1 MIISISGKDTYRSKE
16 KFHSIQSLGLQ
27 KNAKQEIFDFEDVPM
42 EGIDTIFK
50 QLKQS
55 LHTGSLFV
63 EKRLII
69 IIGLASL
76 PKVYY
81 PQIKKTLHNLQDKE
95 DIIILFYDKTGI
107 LKTHP
112 LTKILDVV
120 GAKIQEY
127 PYLSEVKAIAY
138 IHQMSIHQGL
148 DINRA
153 GIMYL
158 VEYQK
163 MEHKMIEEKS
173 GSKGKKNPFQID
185 FYSIEMIFNQ
195 LHNYYGNQ
203 PINQDNLSVFLPSQ
217 KRYSIFTIAE
227 YMYARNYSEYLQ
239 ALKWL
244 QQQGVEGIGLYGLFV
259 SQIKNALII
268 TLAKEEGKRYED
280 YLNIHPYVLKMTAQ
294 QVRLWDSKS
303 IQKIYQYLT
312 QGDYLIKFEGKDPF
326 SILEGLILNMMSE

>member
-27 KNAKQEIFDFEDVPM
+27 KNAKQEVFDFEDIPI
-42 EGIDTIFK
+42 EGIDSVFT

-76 PKVYY
+76 PKAYY

-95 DIIILFYDKTGI
+95 DIIVLFYDKIGI

-127 PYLSEVKAIAY
+127 PYLSEAKSIAY
-138 IHQMSIHQGL
+138 IHQMSINQGL

-173 GSKGKKNPFQID
+173 GSKSKKAPFQID
-185 FYSIEMIFNQ
+185 FFSIEMIFNQ
-195 LHNYYGNQ
+195 LHNYYENQ
-203 PINQDNLSVFLPSQ
+203 PIDQDNIAVFLPSQ
-217 KRYSIFTIAE
+217 KRYSIFTLAE

-303 IQKIYQYLT
+303 IQEIYQYLIR
-312 QGDYLIKFEGKDPF
+312 GDYAIKFEGKDPF
-326 SILEGLILNMMSE
+326 KVLEYIGVQFRS